1 MSERSRFAL
10 SPGTKWK
17 IRSARYLAQSR
28 IPRPMRAQA
37 VHLSYYNGPNFGDAL
52 SPLVAEFALGAP
64 VVEAHFAGADL
75 SAIGSIL
82 DPLEKWKN
90 PFNPVVWGSGFIR
103 EGGPWQGKDI
113 RPVAVRGRLTS
124 ERVRHLV
131 DQEPALGDPGLLVRR
146 VFPQLL
152 SVAKRYRVSLIPHIS
167 ETYHEGVQEARRA
180 VPDLHVINVRSDPR
194 RVLEEIAA
202 SQIVLSSSLH
212 GLIRAD
218 ALDVPNAWT
227 PISGDLGGGD
237 YKFADYYS
245 VFAREPRS
253 LDPLEAL
260 HSVEELASEWRPL
273 EGLDHLLDA
282 LLDSLPSADLVALY
296 RR

>member
-1 MSERSRFAL
+1 MSQRSRFAL
-10 SPGTKWK
+10 SSGTKWK

-28 IPRPMRAQA
+28 IPRPVRVQA

-52 SPLVAEFALGAP
+52 SPLVTEFALGAP

-103 EGGPWQGKDI
+103 EGGPWRGKDI

-146 VFPQLL
+146 MYPQLL
-152 SVAKRYRVSLIPHIS
+152 AVAKRYRVSLIPHIS
-167 ETYHEGVQEARRA
+167 ETFHDGVQQARRA

-202 SQIVLSSSLH
+202 SRIVLSSSLH
-212 GLIRAD
+212 GLICAD
-218 ALDVPNAWT
+218 ALDVPNVWT

-237 YKFADYYS
+237 YKFVDYYS
-245 VFAREPRS
+245 VFDREPRPVEPTEAMHS
-253 LDPLEAL
+253 AEAL
-260 HSVEELASEWRPL
+260 AADWEPLPDVEP
-273 EGLDHLLDA
+273 
-282 LLDSLPSADLVALY
+282 LLDSLLASLPGGDLVSLY